1 MEGVG
6 LKKSMNNGG
15 SRIEKINIDFFNPTP
30 SIIHLFF
37 QSYSLHYLFIFSILL
52 PPLYIYFNQCIM
64 EGVGLKKSM
73 YNGGS
78 RIEKI
83 NV

>member
-6 LKKSMNNGG
+6 LKKSMYNGG
-15 SRIEKINIDFFNPTP
+15 SRIDKIN
-30 SIIHLFF
+30 
-37 QSYSLHYLFIFSILL
+37 
-52 PPLYIYFNQCIM
+52 IM